1 MLRRHADRLGFRS
14 DFTIYDTSDSKSLVK
29 SIIKELKLDDKAYRP
44 GHVLSDISWAKNA
57 LYSPATMPPTVNSC
71 VQQQMREGPGLPKY
85 TGYIPNAAG

>member
-1 MLRRHADRLGFRS
+1 M
-14 DFTIYDTSDSKSLVK
+14 K

-57 LYSPATMPPTVNSC
+57 LYSPADYASDREL
-71 VQQQMREGPGLPKY
+71 MRAAADAGRPGLPKY